1 MLPVIEQFINSNFT
15 PEMAL
20 STNDLFE
27 ILEQLT
33 EEDFQQDYLAVLMD
47 DSDGLD
53 PTEDRFISMMGNNLD
68 YLFLIHG
75 VTINQDLTIGE
86 QVQLIKDIVNIEDY
100 SDRSAVMR
108 AIESSSDPVEA
119 LAAVIEITTTHPNGI
134 GKARLYTMLEEV
146 KPDLIDV
153 IKELAS
159 KHDEEDEERSE
170 TDPALVS
177 NLKRFLVYMEN
188 VETLGRSLA
197 TTGIPLGAPFERYI
211 PFIPAEVIQSKDY
224 KLVARELLSVLFMG
238 IDSYTNPI
246 KYFRDNSQ
254 LIFDDLSTITKVDT
268 ELVRLTNH
276 YSSEVGDKSA

>member
-20 STNDLFE
+20 CTNDLFE

-53 PTEDRFISMMGNNLD
+53 STEDRFISMMGNNLD
-68 YLFLIHG
+68 YLFLLHG
-75 VTINQDLTIGE
+75 VTINQETSIGE
-86 QVQLIKDIVNIEDY
+86 QIQLIKDIVNIEDY
-100 SDRSAVMR
+100 GDYSAIMR
-108 AIESSSDPVEA
+108 AVESSADPVET
-119 LAAVIEITTTHPNGI
+119 LSAVIEITTTNPNGFA
-134 GKARLYTMLEEV
+134 KSRLYTILEEV

-159 KHDEEDEERSE
+159 KHDDEDEERSE
-170 TDPALVS
+170 TDPALVN

-188 VETLGRSLA
+188 VETLGRTLA
-197 TTGIPLGAPFERYI
+197 TKGIPLGAPFEKYI
-211 PFIPAEVIQSKDY
+211 QFIPAEVTQSKDY

-238 IDSYTNPI
+238 IDSYTNPV
-246 KYFRDNSQ
+246 KFFRDNSQ
-254 LIFDDLSTITKVDT
+254 LIFDDLTTITKVDT

-276 YSSEVGDKSA
+276 YMSEVGDKSA